1 MQKSSPKN
9 VGLAADLATIDG
21 HFGSYLRERG
31 YSGRTTGYFQRM
43 LRAVAPWLARRRRRL
58 LDVTLEDVPHLVR
71 YFSLGRCLTCKEER
85 RAALHAWL
93 RFSGRFKPTVT
104 APPWQCWLDDHLE
117 FLAAHRGNVA
127 STLDVRRGVVR
138 SYLQWQFGR
147 ETPDWSRVGAADIIR
162 YSHELAQRP
171 LSRHVVKGRLS
182 TLRQFLRYLVLR
194 GVGTRALV
202 EAVPSVSTYGQPSP
216 RTQVLSEQQRRQLLA
231 AFSRRTPTG
240 RRNYAMALCMIDLGL
255 RISEMISLRVD
266 SIDWKQKH
274 LAVPPVKNGRGRML
288 PLPPRVHDAL
298 RAYVDRGRPASD
310 CSQLFLADKKLRGT
324 PLSTG
329 AARLHITHAFKRC
342 GFPSSWGGVHR
353 LRHTFASR
361 LHSRGA
367 DLKQIADLLG
377 HRGFETTNLYAQIDV
392 SELRPLVHPWPL
404 TS

>member
-1 MQKSSPKN
+1 MQKSSYN
-9 VGLAADLATIDG
+9 YVGLAVDLAIIDRKFSS
-21 HFGSYLRERG
+21 HLREHG
-31 YSGRTTGYFQRM
+31 YSERTTGCFQRV
-43 LRAVAPWLARRRRRL
+43 LRAIAPWLARRRRRL
-58 LDVTLEDVPHLVR
+58 VDVAREDVPYLVR

-93 RFSGRFKPTVT
+93 RFSGRVQPTVT
-104 APPWQCWLDDHLE
+104 APPWECWLEDHLE
-117 FLAAHRGNVA
+117 FLATHRGHVA
-127 STLDVRRGVVR
+127 STLEVRRGVVH
-138 SYLQWQFGR
+138 SYLQWQFGKQ
-147 ETPDWSRVGAADIIR
+147 TPDWTRIGAADIID

-171 LSRHVVKGRLS
+171 LSRLVVKGRLS
-182 TLRQFLRYLVLR
+182 ALRQFLRYLVLR
-194 GVGTRALV
+194 GVGTTALV
-202 EAVPSVSTYGQPSP
+202 EAVPSISTYGQPSP

-231 AFSRRTPTG
+231 AFPRRTPTG
-240 RRNYAMALCMIDLGL
+240 CRNYAMVLCMIDLGL
-255 RISEMISLRVD
+255 RISEVISLRVD

-288 PLPPRVHDAL
+288 PLSPRVYGAL
-298 RAYVDRGRPASD
+298 RAYVDRGRPASH
-310 CSQLFLADKKLRGT
+310 CSQFFLADKKLRGT

-329 AARLHITHAFKRC
+329 AARMHITLAFKRC

-392 SELRPLVHPWPL
+392 SELRPLVQPWPL
-404 TS
+404 AS